1 MKRMFTFSLWKLIN
15 IDEVNS
21 VIDDAMGSKGTASDI
36 SYRCKKVSASGDLT
50 VEADFTLEDPMK

>member
-1 MKRMFTFSLWKLIN
+1 MKKTFIVSLWKLIN

-21 VIDDAMGSKGTASDI
+21 VLDDAVGLQGIASDI

-50 VEADFTLEDPMK
+50 VEADFTLEDVGK